1 MDVKLCKFHSNAY
14 ESNHYWTKDLWLC
27 NYYFMHLIE
36 LNIPILFVWRK
47 KRLESSLDFII
58 PTRNPKCYWVH
69 KLWINSY
76 KSEFTNLYLKLQ
88 THSTGPDHHTPSH
101 SKPIYLQITTPEHYV
116 KTLSERKRSRFPEEF
131 WKICTTSECPCKQQQ
146 MHEIIVIGGKI
157 Y

>member
-1 MDVKLCKFHSNAY
+1 MLM
-14 ESNHYWTKDLWLC
+14 NHII
-27 NYYFMHLIE
+27 IE
-36 LNIPILFVWRK
+36 QKTCGCVITIFYASDRIKYTHTYVWRK

-58 PTRNPKCYWVH
+58 PTRNPGCYWVH

-76 KSEFTNLYLKLQ
+76 KSEFTNPYLNLQ

-101 SKPIYLQITTPEHYV
+101 SNPIYLQITTPEHYV

-131 WKICTTSECPCKQQQ
+131 RKICTTSKCPCKQQQ
-146 MHEIIVIGGKI
+146 MHEIIVIRGKI

>member
-76 KSEFTNLYLKLQ
+76 KSEFTNLYLITDTQHWSRPPYTLTLKTYLSSNNYPR
-88 THSTGPDHHTPSH
+88 TLCKNTVWKKK
-101 SKPIYLQITTPEHYV
+101 KPVPWGILENLHNLRVP
-116 KTLSERKRSRFPEEF
+116 L
-131 WKICTTSECPCKQQQ
+131 
-146 MHEIIVIGGKI
+146 
-157 Y
+157 